1 MWLLKFFQIVF
12 FSVRSKIKG
21 TWKKSFNLIC
31 FELKQQIEDFMF
43 SLSKSNCKL
52 MWTPQLPS
60 LRCRSGSS
68 NGLTSNSPL
77 IFGMWKSTWLFII
90 ISWLRIFSMTHTPSV
105 QDYFSDSG
113 TAELRRCSC
122 DESRWVFVCLLAVNV
137 FLLFISIA
145 LSTLIL
151 SSTINVSWC
160 YFFDDSH
167 LAFFYRDDTSDLVP
181 VQLIVFK
188 HWLVTLGMQDCIAA

>member
-12 FSVRSKIKG
+12 FSVRSKIRG
-21 TWKKSFNLIC
+21 TRKKSFNLIC

-52 MWTPQLPS
+52 MWTPQLSSP
-60 LRCRSGSS
+60 RCRSGSS
-68 NGLTSNSPL
+68 NDLTLNIPL

-90 ISWLRIFSMTHTPSV
+90 ISWLRIFSMTHMPCV
-105 QDYFSDSG
+105 QDYSSDSG
-113 TAELRRCSC
+113 TEELRRCCC

-145 LSTLIL
+145 LSILIL

-160 YFFDDSH
+160 YFFCMIHIWPLSIGMT
-167 LAFFYRDDTSDLVP
+167 LLTSFP
-181 VQLIVFK
+181 
-188 HWLVTLGMQDCIAA
+188 CS